1 MTTKLILVLYI
12 LMMLGIGFSVRK
24 NSSSVDGFVLGGRNV
39 GSWLTAFAFSTSYFS
54 AVAFVGYA
62 GQFGWHYGASTALI
76 GVGNALIG
84 SMLAWM
90 VLGRRTRCMSKY
102 LDASTM
108 PEFFEKRY
116 RSEKI
121 KTASAVIIFL
131 FLIPYTASVYNG
143 LSRLFAMAFHL
154 DYSVCIIAMA
164 VLTAVYVIAGGY
176 AATAVNDFVQGIIIF
191 GGIIA
196 VVIYALNYKGGLFS
210 ALEQLGQ
217 ISTPEIR
224 AGSLRS
230 FWGPDPL
237 NMLGVTILTSLGTWG
252 LPQMVHKFYAIK
264 NEDAIKKG
272 TVISTIFT
280 LVVAGGSFFL
290 GGFGR
295 LYCTADPSDTSGKVL
310 VFSAET
316 GKMDFDAIIPA
327 LLETCLPEILIGLV
341 VVLVLSASM
350 STLSSLVLTSA
361 STVTIDIVRPLC
373 KGKLSEKKEVLIMR
387 GFILFFLVLSVII
400 ALNKNTYISTLMSV
414 SWGAIAGSFAGP
426 FLYGLFSRKTTR
438 TAVGASFL
446 CGTGLTLVHMTVFS
460 FGLFPELTARA
471 AALPLNLASPI
482 NASAI
487 IILLSLA
494 VVPLVSAVTSNS
506 DQKKLDRIFEC
517 YGIKGGK
524 ISDGT
529 AVNSEII

>member
-12 LMMLGIGFSVRK
+12 LMMTGIGLLTRK
-24 NSSSVDGFVLGGRNV
+24 NSSSVDGFVLGGRNA

-62 GQFGWHYGASTALI
+62 GQFGWHYGASAGLI

-90 VLGRRTRCMSKY
+90 VLGRRTRCMTKY

-116 RSEKI
+116 KSEKI
-121 KTASAVIIFL
+121 KTASAVIIFI

-143 LSRLFAMAFHL
+143 LSRLFSMAFHI

-164 VLTAVYVIAGGY
+164 VLTAVYVILGGY
-176 AATAVNDFVQGIIIF
+176 TATAINDFVQGIIIL
-191 GGIIA
+191 GGIVA
-196 VVIYALNYKGGLFS
+196 VVMYALSYKGGLFS

-224 AGSLRS
+224 AGSLKS
-230 FWGPDPL
+230 FFGPAPL
-237 NMLGVTILTSLGTWG
+237 DMLGVTVLTSLGTWG

-264 NEDAIKKG
+264 NEDAISKG

-280 LVVAGGSFFL
+280 LIVAGGSFFL

-295 LYCTADPSDTSGKVL
+295 LYCTADPADTSGKIL
-310 VFSAET
+310 VFSEET
-316 GKMDFDAIIPA
+316 GKIDFDAIIPA
-327 LLETCLPEILIGLV
+327 LLQTCLPEILVGLV

-361 STVTIDIVRPLC
+361 STVTIDIVRPVF
-373 KGKLSEKKEVLIMR
+373 KGKFNEKREVLIMR
-387 GFILFFLVLSVII
+387 GFILFFLALSVII
-400 ALNKNTYISTLMSV
+400 ALNKNAYISTLMSV
-414 SWGAIAGSFAGP
+414 SWGAIAGSFIGP
-426 FLYGLFSRKTTR
+426 FLYGLFGRKTTR
-438 TAVGASFL
+438 TAVGVSFV
-446 CGTGLTLVHMTVFS
+446 CGVGLTLAHMTVFS
-460 FGLFPELTARA
+460 LGFFPELTAKA
-471 AALPLNLASPI
+471 ASFPLNLASPV
-482 NASAI
+482 NASSVI
-487 IILLSLA
+487 MILSLIT
-494 VVPLVSAVTSNS
+494 VPCVSAVTRNK
-506 DQKKLDRIFEC
+506 DQKALDKIFEC
-517 YGIKGGK
+517 YGVKGGR
-524 ISDGT
+524 ISKGI
-529 AVNSEII
+529 SEGSESV